1 MNIRLTAS
9 HKLSAMAFVVA
20 LLGTGIQSSAQEAPI
35 VHGVPFKTGVQS
47 ASAPAGAH
55 LTYYSG
61 PVVSNVQ
68 VRIVLWGTAT
78 NPILASNL
86 PGYYTGITNSVF
98 YDMFSEYAT
107 NITAPGGV
115 PGTNQSI
122 GRGSYA
128 GITTIAP
135 SRCATATTCTLTD
148 PQIQSELIAQL
159 TANNLPQPQYDLSG
173 NVNTEYMIYFPPN
186 VHISQGGSPSCQAGG
201 FCAYH
206 GTVMYNSKFL
216 PYSVIPDFG
225 PGSGCDVGCGTGTQ
239 IQNVESVSSHELIET
254 VTDVAVGF
262 ATVVGTSPYL
272 SWYDGTNG
280 EIGDICNG
288 QQSIISTPTG
298 TYTVQQE
305 FINSLSNCV
314 ASGPHPKFSLTS
326 AASSVGT
333 PFILTVT
340 AQNPTTGTH
349 TAFAGTAHFTS
360 TDPNAVLPGDY
371 VFVPSDHG
379 VHNFNVTLNTV
390 GKSVTA
396 TETVNPLITGTVTP
410 ATAAGFTIS
419 APATKTIG
427 QGDFATYLVTETPSG
442 GFAGAVTLSVTGLP
456 AGTSS
461 GFTTNPF
468 TGSSAMYIVTH
479 STTALGTYPL
489 TITGTSGAITHS
501 IVVSLVITA
510 HGPVDFALAATP
522 PTQTVTQGNSA
533 VYTVT
538 ETPAGGFAGTVT
550 LVAINVPTGATAT
563 FATNP
568 FTGSTT
574 MTVSTTAST
583 PLGTYQIAIG
593 GYSGSLLHTTP
604 VNLKVQ

>member
-9 HKLSAMAFVVA
+9 HKLAAMAFVVA
-20 LLGTGIQSSAQEAPI
+20 LLGTGVQSSAQEAPI

-86 PGYYTGITNSVF
+86 PGFYTGITNSVF

-107 NITAPGGV
+107 NITAPGNV
-115 PGTNQSI
+115 AGTNQSI
-122 GRGSYA
+122 GRGSYT

-135 SRCATATTCTLTD
+135 SRCATATNCTLTD

-159 TANNLPQPQYDLSG
+159 NAGHIPLPGYDLNG
-173 NVNTEYMIYFPPN
+173 NVNTEYMFYFPPN
-186 VHISQGGSPSCQAGG
+186 VHITSGGSPSCQAGG

-206 GTVMYNSKFL
+206 GTVMFNSKFL

-225 PGSGCDVGCGTGTQ
+225 PGSGCDVGCGTGSQ
-239 IQNVESVSSHELIET
+239 IQNVESASSHELIET

-272 SWYDGTNG
+272 SWYDATNG

-288 QQSIISTPTG
+288 QQSIISTPNG

-305 FINSLSNCV
+305 FINSLNNCV

-333 PFILTVT
+333 PFVLTVT
-340 AQNPTTGTH
+340 ARNPTTGTH
-349 TAFAGTAHFTS
+349 KAFAGTVHFTS
-360 TDPNAVLPGDY
+360 TDSSAVLPADY
-371 VFVPSDHG
+371 IFQPSDQG
-379 VHNFNVTLNTV
+379 VHVFNVTLNTV

-410 ATAAGFTIS
+410 ATGPGFTIS
-419 APATKTIG
+419 APSTKTIRL
-427 QGDFATYLVTETPSG
+427 GDFATYLVTETPSG

-456 AGTSS
+456 PAATS
-461 GFTTNPF
+461 GFKTNPF
-468 TGSSAMYIVTH
+468 TGSSAMYIITH
-479 STTALGTYPL
+479 AATPLGTFPL
-489 TITGTSGAITHS
+489 TITGTSGSITHS
-501 IVVSLVITA
+501 INVSLVITA
-510 HGPVDFALAATP
+510 HGPVDFALSATP
-522 PTQTVTQGNSA
+522 PSQTVTQGNSA

-538 ETPAGGFAGTVT
+538 ETPAGGFAGSVT
-550 LVAINVPTGATAT
+550 LVAVNVPAGATAT

-574 MTVSTTAST
+574 MTVATTGAT

-593 GYSGSLLHTTP
+593 AYSGSLLHTTP
-604 VNLKVQ
+604 VSLKVR